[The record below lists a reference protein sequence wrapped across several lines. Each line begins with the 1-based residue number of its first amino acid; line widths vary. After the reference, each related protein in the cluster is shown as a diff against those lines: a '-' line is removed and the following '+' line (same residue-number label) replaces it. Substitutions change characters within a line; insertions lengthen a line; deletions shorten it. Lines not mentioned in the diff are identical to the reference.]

1 MSPLLTGV
9 LASQISGHLNTYTLT
24 GSYDALATV
33 TVPSG
38 GASSIV
44 FSSIPSTYTHL
55 QIRGIA
61 KDAGANNNNTASPY
75 LNINNDSGSNYAIH
89 ALRGD
94 GSNATAFGYASQSSI
109 TLYGAG
115 IGNATSSI
123 FGGFITDILDYTTNK
138 NKTVRTLAGNDSN
151 GVGVNHISLSSGV
164 WLSTNAINSLTITSA
179 SSGNFAQYS
188 SFALYGVK

>member
-1 MSPLLTGV
+1 MLPSIVGYLGGGAPVST
-9 LASQISGHLNTYTLT
+9 N
-24 GSYDALATV
+24 SYESIQTV
-33 TVPSG
+33 TVGSG
-38 GASSIV
+38 GASSILL
-44 FSSIPSTYTHL
+44 SSIPNTYTHL
-55 QIRGIA
+55 QIRGIT
-61 KDAGANNNNTASPY
+61 KDTGQNNNNTNSPY

-94 GSNATAFGYASQSSI
+94 GNTATAFGYASQPSI
-109 TLYGAG
+109 TLYGGG

-164 WLSTNAINSLTITSA
+164 WLSTNAINSLTITAA
-179 SSGNFAQYS
+179 SGGNFTQYS
-188 SFALYGVK
+188 QFSLYGVK

>member
-1 MSPLLTGV
+1 MLPSIVGYLGGGAPVST
-9 LASQISGHLNTYTLT
+9 N
-24 GSYDALATV
+24 SYESIQTV
-33 TVPSG
+33 TVGSG
-38 GASSIV
+38 GASSILL
-44 FSSIPSTYTHL
+44 SSIPNTYTHL
-55 QIRGIA
+55 QIRGIT
-61 KDAGANNNNTASPY
+61 KDTGQNNNNTNSPS

-94 GSNATAFGYASQSSI
+94 GNTATAFGYASQPSI
-109 TLYGAG
+109 TLYGGG

-164 WLSTNAINSLTITSA
+164 WLSTNAINSLTITAA
-179 SSGNFAQYS
+179 SGGNFTQYS
-188 SFALYGVK
+188 QFSLYGVK